1 VRLQPVLEPP
11 PWRLHETCIPD
22 KRFCTRSARHR
33 ADDVVVDIE
42 TDQGALLLTGMHR
55 HRKPTLEDRLIAR
68 ALAPWLDDELARG
81 MQTSLSEAHTARAE
95 QLAGERARRAVVRR
109 LDRLV
114 ARAQHQRP
122 PSRITPVAPCREQ
135 VCDAMPLILAIR
147 SRLVSGEP
155 LAAQGIARLKTLL
168 SDRRGPCYVSTG
180 AHSLTVAL
188 QEIAE
193 LLHAEETNRGDF
205 EAE

>member
-1 VRLQPVLEPP
+1 MR
-11 PWRLHETCIPD
+11 
-22 KRFCTRSARHR
+22 
-33 ADDVVVDIE
+33 
-42 TDQGALLLTGMHR
+42 R

-81 MQTSLSEAHTARAE
+81 MQASLSEAHAARAE

-114 ARAQHQRP
+114 ARAQHRRP
-122 PSRITPVAPCREQ
+122 ASRIAPVAPCREQ
-135 VCDAMPLILAIR
+135 VSDAMPLIIAIR
-147 SRLVSGEP
+147 TRLVSGEP

-168 SDRRGPCYVSTG
+168 SDRCGPCYVPN
-180 AHSLTVAL
+180 APDSLTVAL
-188 QEIAE
+188 QEISE
-193 LLHAEETNRGDF
+193 LLQAQETKPGPF

>member
-1 VRLQPVLEPP
+1 MRNE
-11 PWRLHETCIPD
+11 C
-22 KRFCTRSARHR
+22 FCTRSARHR
-33 ADDVVVDIE
+33 ADDVVVNVE
-42 TDQGALLLTGMHR
+42 PDQGALLLTGMRR

-81 MQTSLSEAHTARAE
+81 MQASLSEAHTARAE

-122 PSRITPVAPCREQ
+122 PSRMVPVSPCREQ

-168 SDRRGPCYVSTG
+168 SDRRGPCYVPSVPD
-180 AHSLTVAL
+180 SLTVAL
-188 QEIAE
+188 QEISE
-193 LLHAEETNRGDF
+193 LIQAQETKPGPF